1 MLNKKNRKRCGKV
14 IKVYPEDHQMMI
26 LMEEL
31 AELIQATSKLMR
43 YNDMDLFLEE
53 YSDVHVM
60 LEEMRQLLHIK
71 KSEVNKRAKKKL
83 YRALEGRVI
92 HD

>member
-71 KSEVNKRAKKKL
+71 KSEVNKRVKKKL